1 MTLSTSQS
9 ILIILIC
16 AVCTQIER
24 ALPFLIFG
32 GRPVPRIIHY
42 LGGILPMAVM
52 TTLVIYCL
60 RNITFTAAEHFLPQV
75 IAVAVTVGLHLW
87 RRNTLLSIFGG
98 TACYML
104 LIQLVF

>member
-32 GRPVPRIIHY
+32 GRPVPRLIHY

-75 IAVAVTVGLHLW
+75 ISVAVTVGLHLW

>member
-32 GRPVPRIIHY
+32 GKPVPRLIHY

>member
-1 MTLSTSQS
+1 MALSARQS

-16 AVCTQIER
+16 AACTQIER

-32 GRPVPRIIHY
+32 RRPVPRIIHY
-42 LGGILPMAVM
+42 LGTILPMAVM

-60 RNITFTAAEHFLPQV
+60 RNVTFTAAEHFLPQL

>member
-1 MTLSTSQS
+1 MALSTGQS

-42 LGGILPMAVM
+42 LGTILPMAVM

>member
-42 LGGILPMAVM
+42 LGCILPMAVM